1 MKSAMNSTQYSLSLK
16 SIREIYGVFLVAI
29 SCIIIHPK
37 FTVLSLETK
46 VKGFY
51 FQKEQTGG
59 ILGVERGMQTLGNMS
74 ETYMLEKNVRNDYII
89 YLITIDG

>member
-1 MKSAMNSTQYSLSLK
+1 MRSAMNSTQYSMCLK
-16 SIREIYGVFLVAI
+16 SIRGMYGVYLVAI
-29 SCIIIHPK
+29 TCIIIHPK
-37 FTVLSLETK
+37 CIVLSLETQ

-74 ETYMLEKNVRNDYII
+74 ETYMLEKNVRNDYI
-89 YLITIDG
+89 LITIDG

>member
-1 MKSAMNSTQYSLSLK
+1 MKSVMNSTQYSLSLK
-16 SIREIYGVFLVAI
+16 SIRGIYGVFLVTI

-74 ETYMLEKNVRNDYII
+74 ETYMLEKNVRTDYII
-89 YLITIDG
+89 DNY

>member
-1 MKSAMNSTQYSLSLK
+1 MRPAMKSTHYSLSSI
-16 SIREIYGVFLVAI
+16 SIRGMYGVYLVAI

-37 FTVLSLETK
+37 CTVLSLETK

-59 ILGVERGMQTLGNMS
+59 VLGVERGMQTLGNMS
-74 ETYMLEKNVRNDYII
+74 KPYKR
-89 YLITIDG
+89 IDIRA

>member
-59 ILGVERGMQTLGNMS
+59 LLGIERGMQTLGNMS
-74 ETYMLEKNVRNDYII
+74 KAYKRINIRAKTYEIVYIS
-89 YLITIDG
+89 YM

>member
-1 MKSAMNSTQYSLSLK
+1 MNSTQYSLSLK
-16 SIREIYGVFLVAI
+16 FIRGMYGLYLVAI
-29 SCIIIHPK
+29 GCIIIHPK
-37 FTVLSLETK
+37 CTVLSLDTK

-74 ETYMLEKNVRNDYII
+74 KTYK
-89 YLITIDG
+89 G